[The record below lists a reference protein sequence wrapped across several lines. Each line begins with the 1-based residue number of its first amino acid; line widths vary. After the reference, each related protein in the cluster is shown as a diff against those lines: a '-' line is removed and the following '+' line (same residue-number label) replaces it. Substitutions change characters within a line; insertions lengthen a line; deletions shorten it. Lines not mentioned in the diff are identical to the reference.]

1 MRSTEAMTAT
11 QQLPASE
18 VLRLALEK
26 LGSNGEDW
34 AQVKGGD
41 YECDDA
47 GHCASTAI
55 NSVRGLKTRLAIHY
69 FTIAIG
75 VDASDGELWPIYHW
89 NDAPERT
96 FPEVKAAFERAIALA
111 KAAEGGAR

>member
-1 MRSTEAMTAT
+1 MTAT

-18 VLRLALEK
+18 VLKLALEK
-26 LGSNGEDW
+26 LGPNGGDW

-47 GHCASTAI
+47 GHCARTAI

-69 FTIAIG
+69 FKLAIG
-75 VDASDGELWPIYHW
+75 VDASDGEFWPIYQW

-96 FPEVKAAFERAIALA
+96 FPEVKAAFLKAIELA
-111 KAAEGGAR
+111 KEAEANG